1 MIKFNIIIIFLS
13 ALPLLGVQDPANQIG
28 DELLNTLTFEQKVST
43 YSLAK
48 SVENLSYT
56 SKVKL
61 IFNDRSSKYYR
72 IAHLLETL
80 KKYAPSAEKP
90 NKLTNYIKF
99 HTKLKIKEI
108 KEIKLFLFDKNG
120 EKMIKFESD
129 GLKIGKRKIGPFEV
143 PSNRILIA
151 SPRILY
157 Y

>member
-28 DELLNTLTFEQKVST
+28 DALLNTLTFEQKVST

-61 IFNDRSSKYYR
+61 IFNDGSSKYYR

-151 SPRILY
+151 SPRISY